1 MDDADKVWNRA
12 AEVELDEDAREG
24 DRALHDALLFH
35 GEAMSGGV
43 LNGFEALE
51 PEEVEAARAGFDW
64 LGMPEAASLL
74 AHAADVI
81 DATDLDDDEV
91 ADALESRLDNDYN
104 ALVPADRTLEEALRR
119 RLDDDP
125 DAFAP
130 V

>member
-12 AEVELDEDAREG
+12 AEVELEEDAREG

-35 GEAMSGGV
+35 GEAMSDGV

-51 PEEVEAARAGFDW
+51 DEELRAARAGFAW
-64 LGMPEAASLL
+64 LGMTEVASLL
-74 AHAADVI
+74 TRAADVI
-81 DATDLDDDEV
+81 AATDLDDDEV
-91 ADALESRLDNDYN
+91 ADALESRLDRDYN
-104 ALVPADRTLEEALRR
+104 ALVPTDRTLEEALRR
-119 RLDDDP
+119 RLDEDP